1 MKPAV
6 VVMLALL
13 AAGCSKSPEAAP
25 AAQSAKPETKPADK
39 DIVLDANQQK
49 QANLVVEEVTPRSLA
64 QHIEVN
70 GRLSVNENRTWHVG
84 SITDGRIVRV
94 NVNPG
99 DRVRKDQLLAGLHS
113 HDIHEARAE
122 YRKATQEL
130 TRLKTVLSYAQRQRD
145 RAHRLY
151 DLKAASL
158 EQVEHA
164 ETEFKNAQVSVENAE
179 TELGRTRQHLV
190 EFLQVGIDD
199 HDEKAGEDHDHM
211 ADLIPVKS
219 PAEGVVLSRNVT
231 PGSVANPGDELF
243 VISDLSTIWMI
254 AAVNEEDLGKV
265 RLGMPVTVRVQA
277 YPDHVFGG
285 RVTKLGDQLDP
296 ATRTVPVRVEL
307 ANGQGRL
314 KPEMYATAE
323 INAGG
328 SAQGIFIPESA
339 VQQVEGKSTVFVR
352 KAPDRFE
359 ARLIETGRILDH
371 ELEVTRGLRTGEQIV
386 TQGSF
391 TLKSQL
397 LKGSLSE

>member
-1 MKPAV
+1 MKAV
-6 VVMLALL
+6 VVVVL
-13 AAGCSKSPEAAP
+13 AAALGSCSKSPEAAAP
-25 AAQSAKPETKPADK
+25 QSARPEPKPAGK
-39 DIVLDANQQK
+39 DVILDASQRQ
-49 QANLVVEEVTPRSLA
+49 QANLVVEEVARRGVA

-70 GRLSVNENRTWHVG
+70 GRLSVNENGTWHVG
-84 SITDGRIVRV
+84 SITDGRIARV
-94 NVNPG
+94 YVNPG

-130 TRLKTVLSYAQRQRD
+130 TRFKTALSYAQRQRD

-151 DLKAASL
+151 ELKAASL

-164 ETEFKNAQVSVENAE
+164 ETEFKNAQVALENAE

-190 EFLQVGIDD
+190 EFLQVSIDD
-199 HDEKAGEDHDHM
+199 HDEKSGGNHDHM

-219 PAEGVVLSRNVT
+219 PADGVVLSRNVT

-243 VISDLSTIWMI
+243 VISDLSTVWMI

-265 RLGMPVTVRVQA
+265 RLGMPVTVRIQA
-277 YPDHVFGG
+277 YPDRTFPG

-296 ATRTVPVRVEL
+296 ATRTIPVRVEL
-307 ANGQGRL
+307 ANAQGRL

-328 SAQGIFIPESA
+328 SAEGIFIPESA
-339 VQQVEGKSTVFVR
+339 VQQVDGKPTVFVR
-352 KAPDRFE
+352 SGADRFE
-359 ARLIETGRILDH
+359 ARVVETGRILDH
-371 ELEVTRGLRTGEQIV
+371 QLEVTRGLSVGERIV